1 MFLNTQT
8 QRTLVNSS
16 ANDCI
21 SQWIEAFLSDQKAK
35 GNAKGTLIFYY
46 QKLKKFVEYCNEQK
60 VKSIYQITPDL
71 IRQYQFSLEQTNHNP
86 GGRHAMF
93 RALRAFL
100 LWYEQE
106 VEPEGWSNPIHKVKA
121 PKVPLEP
128 LEPISFTS
136 IKRMIDT
143 CLSGTFTG
151 ERDKSLLLFY
161 LDTGVR
167 AQEGLSIN
175 LSDID
180 LARGE
185 VLIRHGKGNK
195 PRYVY
200 FSKQTRKAIRKYLNH
215 RKDDSPA
222 LWVTHPRFVSDR
234 LSYDGLREMLKR
246 RSHEA
251 GIEVPGVH
259 DFRRAFALSMLR
271 NGTDVFTLA
280 KLMGH
285 EGITVLQRYLK
296 QTNEDTEAAHRR
308 ASPVAFGLIN
318 GGIK

>member
-1 MFLNTQT
+1 MFLKAEN

-16 ANDCI
+16 LDDYI
-21 SQWIEAFLSDQKAK
+21 SPWIEGFLNDQKAR
-35 GNAKGTLIFYY
+35 GNAKGTLLFYHH
-46 QKLKKFVEYCNEQK
+46 KLKRFVDYCDAQE
-60 VKSIYQITPDL
+60 VKSINQITPDL
-71 IRQYQFSLEQTNHNP
+71 IRQYQLNLEQTNHNP

-93 RALRAFL
+93 RAVRAFL

-106 VEPEGWSNPIHKVKA
+106 AEPEGWSNPIHKVKA

-128 LEPISFTS
+128 LEPISFES
-136 IKRMIDT
+136 ITKLLNT
-143 CLSGTFTG
+143 CLPGTFTG
-151 ERDKSLLLFY
+151 LRDKSLILFY

-185 VLIRHGKGNK
+185 VLIRKGKGNK

-200 FSKQTRKAIRKYLNH
+200 FSKQTRKAIRKYLG
-215 RKDDSPA
+215 RRIDDNPA

-234 LSYDGLREMLKR
+234 LRYDGLREMLKR

-251 GIEVPGVH
+251 GIEVPVLH
-259 DFRRAFALSMLR
+259 DFRRAFALAMLR
-271 NGTDVFTLA
+271 NGTDIFTLA

-285 EGITVLQRYLK
+285 EHIIVLQRYLK
-296 QTNEDTEAAHRR
+296 QTHQDTEAAHRK
-308 ASPVAFGLIN
+308 ASPVEFGLN
-318 GGIK
+318 CFE